1 MSNYNM
7 KTIVLGV
14 GNSILCDDG
23 VGIHVVRQLKK
34 HVKDRNVIIDEA
46 LTGEMN
52 LLDLILG
59 YDKAILIDALKTR
72 KTQIGKVYR
81 YSIDDFKT
89 GHTCNP
95 HDVSLPEAIELAKKI
110 GEEKIPQE
118 SIAIGIGINDNSNNT
133 LVFGEDLSSLVANAI
148 PKAVN
153 MTLSEINNMNMSS

>member
-1 MSNYNM
+1 M

-23 VGIHVVRQLKK
+23 VGIHVANQLKK
-34 HVKDRNVIIDEA
+34 YIKDTNVKIDES
-46 LTGEMN
+46 LTGGMN

-59 YDKAILIDALKTR
+59 YDKAILIDAVKTK

-81 YSIDDFKT
+81 LSIDDFKT

-95 HDVSLPEAIELAKKI
+95 HDASLPEAIKVAERI
-110 GEEKIPQE
+110 GEKNIPKE
-118 SIAIGIGINDNSNNT
+118 IVVIGIGIDSNHNSC
-133 LVFGEDLSSLVANAI
+133 LEFGEKLSALVENAI

-153 MTLSEINNMNMSS
+153 MTLTEIKKNINMSS